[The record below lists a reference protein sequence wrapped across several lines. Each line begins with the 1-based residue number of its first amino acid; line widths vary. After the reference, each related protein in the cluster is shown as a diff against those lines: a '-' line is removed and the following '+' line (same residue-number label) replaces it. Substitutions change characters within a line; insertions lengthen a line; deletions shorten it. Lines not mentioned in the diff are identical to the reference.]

1 MDKVQSQ
8 DSSQDLSL
16 SQARARDL
24 SKDLFVEVT
33 PEESNLD
40 AFHEECGVFGVFGHP
55 EAANL
60 AYLGMY
66 ACSIADRSPRASY
79 RPTASR

>member
-16 SQARARDL
+16 SQAPAQDL

-66 ACSIADRSPRASY
+66 ALQHRGQESAASY